1 MTEGEPVFRI
11 DWVLEHLDTLA
22 QRIGEHMLV
31 TVIAVVVGF
40 VISFGLALAVR
51 RYPRIYGP
59 ILAVS
64 GILYAIPSIALFVLF
79 IPITGLSLLTA
90 EIALVSYTLVILV
103 RNIVTGL
110 RGVPA
115 EVIDAARGMGYTDGQ
130 RLWRVELPIA
140 LPIIVA
146 GLRIA
151 TVTTIGLVTIAT
163 LIGMGG
169 LGYLIVNIG
178 VTQRFPTATITGV
191 VIVVLLSTIVDL
203 SLQTVERRLTPWARA
218 RAA

>member
-1 MTEGEPVFRI
+1 MIDGQPLVEL
-11 DWVLEHLDTLA
+11 DWVWGHLDMLG
-22 QRIGEHMLV
+22 QRIGEHVLV
-31 TVIAVVVGF
+31 TIIAVAVGF
-40 VISFGLALAVR
+40 AISFALALVVR
-51 RYPRIYGP
+51 RYPPIYGP
-59 ILAVS
+59 ILAIS
-64 GILYAIPSIALFVLF
+64 GLLYAIPSIALFVLF

-110 RGVPA
+110 RAVPT
-115 EVIDAARGMGYTDGQ
+115 EVIEAARGMGYTDGQ
-130 RLWRVELPIA
+130 RLWRIELPIA

-146 GLRIA
+146 GVRLA

-178 VTQRFPTATITGV
+178 VERRFPTATITGV
-191 VIVVLLSTIVDL
+191 VIVVLLSTLIDL
-203 SLQTVERRLTPWARA
+203 GLQLVQRRLTPWARA

>member
-1 MTEGEPVFRI
+1 MTAGEPIFRL
-11 DWVLEHLDTLA
+11 DWVVEHLDTLA
-22 QRIGEHMLV
+22 QRIGEHLLV
-31 TVIAVVVGF
+31 TVIAVVAGF

-51 RYPRIYGP
+51 RYPPLYGP

-64 GILYAIPSIALFVLF
+64 GVLYAIPSIALFVLF

-115 EVIDAARGMGYTDGQ
+115 EVIEAARGMGYTDAQ
-130 RLWRVELPIA
+130 RLWRIELPIA

-146 GLRIA
+146 GVRIA

-178 VTQRFPTATITGV
+178 VRQRFPTATITGV
-191 VIVVLLSTIVDL
+191 VIVVILSTIVDVG
-203 SLQTVERRLTPWARA
+203 LQAFQRRLTPWAKA
-218 RAA
+218 REV